1 MSMKLRDAVTEARTS
16 WQCNYTRIDARW
28 SLKQLHGLYHLILD
42 NRDELA
48 KHASSGMCLHLLP
61 LPRDLSHGPPCL
73 DCFAPDLIAVLP
85 HAEYS
90 ACANE
95 KDIAR
100 LVGEL
105 SLHIQDAHQ
114 TIARPTRTAS
124 APLLGQLEVSRQPV
138 GVSVVVFGPQ
148 NPLHWIL
155 GPLASSIA
163 ARNVTIL
170 ASRAPRSD
178 PTMALLEREL
188 PKYVD
193 QECVLL
199 VPSFD
204 PANLVEGDVD
214 LVAIYVSMAA
224 ITLTRMYVYMYYQDE
239 IREPYL
245 NNLSFSKTA
254 FFDTSNGAFNLAI
267 VGEGAK
273 SWSDIARELQ
283 GASNRLVMQQDRLH
297 AVFVREHDINALR
310 CLLPLSST
318 ETTFSDSLLREGGDA
333 DFEAALLS
341 AKADCRL
348 LVTLVGSVDQAFDAL
363 VALSSPIR
371 QLALLGPEAGKHEDY
386 ARAWLPAQIVSIGS
400 VYPTTVP
407 GEFSFF

>member
-48 KHASSGMCLHLLP
+48 KHASS
-61 LPRDLSHGPPCL
+61 
-73 DCFAPDLIAVLP
+73 
-85 HAEYS
+85 EYS

-214 LVAIYVSMAA
+214 LVAIY
-224 ITLTRMYVYMYYQDE
+224 DE

-407 GEFSFF
+407 V

>member
-1 MSMKLRDAVTEARTS
+1 
-16 WQCNYTRIDARW
+16 
-28 SLKQLHGLYHLILD
+28 
-42 NRDELA
+42 
-48 KHASSGMCLHLLP
+48 
-61 LPRDLSHGPPCL
+61 
-73 DCFAPDLIAVLP
+73 
-85 HAEYS
+85 
-90 ACANE
+90 
-95 KDIAR
+95 
-100 LVGEL
+100 
-105 SLHIQDAHQ
+105 
-114 TIARPTRTAS
+114 
-124 APLLGQLEVSRQPV
+124 
-138 GVSVVVFGPQ
+138 
-148 NPLHWIL
+148 
-155 GPLASSIA
+155 
-163 ARNVTIL
+163 
-170 ASRAPRSD
+170 
-178 PTMALLEREL
+178 
-188 PKYVD
+188 
-193 QECVLL
+193 
-199 VPSFD
+199 
-204 PANLVEGDVD
+204 
-214 LVAIYVSMAA
+214 
-224 ITLTRMYVYMYYQDE
+224 MYYQDE

-407 GEFSFF
+407 AQGI